1 MGASGAGGDGV
12 DITVQARAVLAL
24 VEGRKM
30 LTLNKIVEEWKKGGR
45 GAGTTEGGAGA
56 LKKIECERVVVHL
69 ILQGILKQKFKAN
82 PYGTT
87 AYVVP
92 GPRAAAVLAGKE
104 RVHAS
109 LDFDPTR

>member
-45 GAGTTEGGAGA
+45 GAGATGGGGGG
-56 LKKIECERVVVHL
+56 IEE
-69 ILQGILKQKFKAN
+69 
-82 PYGTT
+82 
-87 AYVVP
+87 
-92 GPRAAAVLAGKE
+92 
-104 RVHAS
+104 
-109 LDFDPTR
+109 D

>member
-45 GAGTTEGGAGA
+45 GAGATEGGRG
-56 LKKIECERVVVHL
+56 H
-69 ILQGILKQKFKAN
+69 
-82 PYGTT
+82 
-87 AYVVP
+87 
-92 GPRAAAVLAGKE
+92 
-104 RVHAS
+104 
-109 LDFDPTR
+109 